1 MGPGYWAYGAD
12 GYFWVPG
19 YWYEAPEPGFLW
31 TPGYWGF
38 AGGNYS
44 WHTGYWGP
52 HVGFYGGINY
62 GFGYYGS
69 GCYGGRWEG
78 GTFHYNTAVWKV
90 NSSVVHNTYVDRTV
104 INTNINNHTSFNGP
118 GGTETRPTAEEQAA
132 EHERHVEATDRQRA
146 HEEDARH
153 DPNQRYSANHGH
165 PNRWAVS
172 CCHIIG
178 RRVSWR
184 TYAVVLADPPRRVP
198 TPAAAAPG

>member
-1 MGPGYWAYGAD
+1 MRIRSVRALVCAFLPSLLLALVVLSLSTASLAQIGVAITIGPPPIPVYEQPLCPGDGYLWVPGYWAYGAD

-38 AGGNYS
+38 AGGNYR

-52 HVGFYGGINY
+52 HVGFYGGIDY

-104 INTNINNHTSFNGP
+104 INNGTNINNHTSFNGP
-118 GGTETRPTAEEQAA
+118 GG
-132 EHERHVEATDRQRA
+132 
-146 HEEDARH
+146 
-153 DPNQRYSANHGH
+153 
-165 PNRWAVS
+165 
-172 CCHIIG
+172 
-178 RRVSWR
+178 
-184 TYAVVLADPPRRVP
+184 
-198 TPAAAAPG
+198 